1 MESIGRYTG
10 GPIVPE
16 DSPMSSRRSLCFRVV
31 LASFILAGGS
41 SAARAEEWPTK
52 PVKIVVPFAPGGGS
66 DFIARY
72 IARRLSEELKQ
83 PFIVDN
89 KPGAG
94 GNIGAEQGIKSPPDG
109 YTLTLIAS
117 SYTVN
122 PHVYKLNFDPVKD
135 ITPIVQISQGPLIIV
150 TNPNV
155 AAKTLPEFIA
165 LAKAKPNE
173 INYASSGQGSI
184 IHAATEMFNQR
195 AGTKMTHVPYK
206 GSGPAL
212 TDTIAGQ
219 TQVFFS
225 SASTAMP
232 QVQAGKLRAIGV
244 TTAKRIAALPN
255 VPTVGESGVK
265 DYDVTLWHG
274 LIGPRGMPPEIV
286 NKINA
291 AVGKALKLK
300 ESEQTLQNDG
310 VSPAGGT
317 PQQFG
322 DTIRKEIDTWG
333 KVVKAADI
341 KAE

>member
-1 MESIGRYTG
+1 MKTRTHY
-10 GPIVPE
+10 
-16 DSPMSSRRSLCFRVV
+16 RVCAAIALTAM
-31 LASFILAGGS
+31 LALPGI
-41 SAARAEEWPTK
+41 AAAQEWPTK

-72 IARRLSEELKQ
+72 IARRLTEELKQ

-122 PHVYKLNFDPVKD
+122 PSVYKLNFDPIND
-135 ITPIVQISQGPLIIV
+135 ITPIIQISQGPLV
-150 TNPNV
+150 VVANPKV
-155 AAKTLPEFIA
+155 PAKTMKEFIA
-165 LAKAKPNE
+165 LAKSKPNE

-184 IHAATEMFNQR
+184 IHAATEMFNLR
-195 AGTKMTHVPYK
+195 AGTRMTHVPYK

-212 TDTIAGQ
+212 TDTIAGT

-232 QVQAGKLRAIGV
+232 QVNAGKLRALAV
-244 TTAKRIAALPN
+244 TTSKRIPALPD
-255 VPTVGESGVK
+255 VPTIKEAGVA

-274 LIGPRGMPPEIV
+274 LIGPKGMQPAIV

-291 AVGKALKLK
+291 AVSKALKMK
-300 ESEQTLQNDG
+300 ESEEQLQNDG
-310 VSPAGGT
+310 VSPAGGS

-322 DTIRKEIDTWG
+322 DTIKREIDAWG

-341 KAE
+341 RAE

>member
-1 MESIGRYTG
+1 MSLNRRAPIHIVVSIAAL
-10 GPIVPE
+10 
-16 DSPMSSRRSLCFRVV
+16 LCV
-31 LASFILAGGS
+31 
-41 SAARAEEWPTK
+41 AAPAVGQEWPSK

-122 PHVYKLNFDPVKD
+122 PSVYKLNFNPVAD

-150 TNPNV
+150 VNPSV

-173 INYASSGQGSI
+173 INFASSGQGSI

-195 AGTKMTHVPYK
+195 AGTRMTHVPYK

-212 TDTIAGQ
+212 TDTIAGT

-244 TTAKRIAALPN
+244 TTAKRIPALPN
-255 VPTVGESGVK
+255 VPTVGEAGVAN
-265 DYDVTLWHG
+265 YDVTLWHG
-274 LIGPRGMPPEIV
+274 LIGPKGMPPAIV
-286 NKINA
+286 ARINA
-291 AVGKALKLK
+291 AVIKALKLK
-300 ESEQTLQNDG
+300 ESEEQLQNDG

-322 DTIRKEIDTWG
+322 DTIKREIESWG
-333 KVVKAADI
+333 KVVQAANI

>member
-1 MESIGRYTG
+1 MSPNQRARIHFAVSIA
-10 GPIVPE
+10 VL
-16 DSPMSSRRSLCFRVV
+16 LCAPA
-31 LASFILAGGS
+31 LAIAD
-41 SAARAEEWPTK
+41 EWPTK

-72 IARRLSEELKQ
+72 IARRLTEELKQ

-89 KPGAG
+89 RPGAG

-122 PHVYKLNFDPVKD
+122 PSVYKLNFDPVND

-150 TNPNV
+150 VNPSL

-165 LAKAKPNE
+165 LAKSKPSE

-244 TTAKRIAALPN
+244 TTGKRIPALPN
-255 VPTVGESGVK
+255 VPTVGESGVAN
-265 DYDVTLWHG
+265 YDVTLWHG
-274 LIGPRGMPPEIV
+274 LIGPKGMPPAIV
-286 NKINA
+286 NRINA
-291 AVGKALKLK
+291 AVGRALKLK
-300 ESEQTLQNDG
+300 ESEEQLQNDG

-322 DTIRKEIDTWG
+322 ETIRREIDAWG
-333 KVVKAADI
+333 KVVQAAGI

>member
-1 MESIGRYTG
+1 MKTRTHYRACAAIAIAATLAL
-10 GPIVPE
+10 PE
-16 DSPMSSRRSLCFRVV
+16 
-31 LASFILAGGS
+31 I
-41 SAARAEEWPTK
+41 AAAQEWPTR

-72 IARRLSEELKQ
+72 IARRLTEELKQ

-94 GNIGAEQGIKSPPDG
+94 GNIGAEQGIKSAPDG

-122 PHVYKLNFDPVKD
+122 PSVYKLNFDPISD
-135 ITPIVQISQGPLIIV
+135 ITPIIQISQGPLV
-150 TNPNV
+150 VVANPKV
-155 AAKTLPEFIA
+155 PAKTMKEFIA
-165 LAKAKPNE
+165 LAKSRPNE

-184 IHAATEMFNQR
+184 IHAATEMFNLR

-212 TDTIAGQ
+212 TDTIAGT

-232 QVQAGKLRAIGV
+232 QVNAGKLTALAV
-244 TTAKRIAALPN
+244 TTSKRIPALPD
-255 VPTVGESGVK
+255 VPTVKEAGVA

-274 LIGPRGMPPEIV
+274 LIGPKGMQPAVV

-291 AVGKALKLK
+291 AVSKALKMK
-300 ESEQTLQNDG
+300 ESEEQLQNDG

-322 DTIRKEIDTWG
+322 DTIKREIDAWG

-341 KAE
+341 RAE

>member
-1 MESIGRYTG
+1 MKKAVT
-10 GPIVPE
+10 
-16 DSPMSSRRSLCFRVV
+16 M
-31 LASFILAGGS
+31 LAG
-41 SAARAEEWPTK
+41 AALFAASMSTWAQDWPTK

-72 IARRLSEELKQ
+72 IARRLTDELKQ

-94 GNIGAEQGIKSPPDG
+94 GNIGTEQGVKSPPDG

-122 PHVYKLNFDPVKD
+122 PSVYKLNFDPVKD
-135 ITPIVQISQGPLIIV
+135 ITPIIQISQGPLIIV
-150 TNPNV
+150 VNPAV
-155 AAKTLPEFIA
+155 PVKTLPEFIA
-165 LAKAKPNE
+165 LAKAKPDS

-184 IHAATEMFNQR
+184 IHAATEMFNQQ
-195 AGTKMTHVPYK
+195 AGTRMTHVPYK

-232 QVQAGKLRAIGV
+232 QVQGGKLRAIGV
-244 TTAKRIAALPN
+244 TTPKRIPALPN
-255 VPTVGESGVK
+255 VPTVSESGVPM
-265 DYDVTLWHG
+265 YNVTLWHG
-274 LIGPRGMPPEIV
+274 LIGPKGMPPEV
-286 NKINA
+286 VAKVNA
-291 AVGKALKLK
+291 AVAKALKMK
-300 ESEQTLQNDG
+300 ESEEQLQNDG
-310 VSPAGGT
+310 VAPAGGS

-322 DTIRKEIDTWG
+322 ETIRKEIDTWR
-333 KVVKAADI
+333 KVVADANI